1 MRRKRL
7 RLSIFLRIALISTS
21 GGVAVA
27 ILVAGTIWALTIV
40 NRNTAD
46 LANKWLAGTTL
57 LGQID
62 NGISAFRLDEDYR
75 AMMPDAGSRAFA
87 DALAEGQAR
96 SISAMVQQY
105 AKLLGDDVPAP
116 ELARFNAAWGA
127 YQAGH
132 DAWVA
137 GDPNGTDNV
146 EATYGSRLDEEFQA
160 TDGAIDHLVELQG
173 RAGLARAATVNRIR
187 RDDMIG
193 ALFICALGPL
203 IIGFL
208 IFRLRRD
215 IIKPLEHITRT
226 LSQLAAGQHD
236 IQIPGRHRSD
246 EIGAMAAACEAF
258 RVNVL
263 ELDLAHAET
272 REAKEQA
279 NRLARHDALTGL
291 PNRRVFSANLEESL
305 ARARN
310 GVATYSVMLLD
321 LDGFKKINDLQGHHV
336 GDSVLCESAR
346 RLEAAVRKQDTVARL
361 GGDEFAIIVE
371 GEADLPRHL
380 EAAKRLA
387 TRLLTA
393 IRQPI
398 LVGDNVVNVGVSI
411 GIAIARTDAADGD
424 ALLRA
429 ADIAMYRSKQAGR
442 NTFRF
447 FEQSMDDE
455 MRAREAIERDLTLA
469 ITEEKIQPY
478 FQPLIDI
485 AGHRIRGFEALARW
499 EHPEHG
505 FIAPDVFVPIAEHLG
520 LMPELTASILR
531 QACREARLW
540 PDDINVSV
548 NLSPTEFKDKRLPE
562 RLLAILHEEGLMP
575 SRLEVEITETA
586 LVADLPAARV
596 ILSALQAMDI
606 TICLDDFGTGYSS
619 LFHLHELK
627 IDKVKIDRSF
637 VQSMLRDDGSEKI
650 IDAILSLT
658 NSLGLP
664 TVAEGIEDA
673 TLGPLLAKKGC
684 TFAQGFH
691 FGKAMT
697 GASALALLKSGLAPE
712 RVEVFGPRAVSAA

>member
-1 MRRKRL
+1 
-7 RLSIFLRIALISTS
+7 
-21 GGVAVA
+21 
-27 ILVAGTIWALTIV
+27 
-40 NRNTAD
+40 
-46 LANKWLAGTTL
+46 
-57 LGQID
+57 
-62 NGISAFRLDEDYR
+62 
-75 AMMPDAGSRAFA
+75 
-87 DALAEGQAR
+87 
-96 SISAMVQQY
+96 MVQQY
-105 AKLLGDDVPAP
+105 AALLGTDVPAP
-116 ELARFNAAWGA
+116 DLARFNTAWA
-127 YQAGH
+127 DYQDGH
-132 DAWVA
+132 NSWVA
-137 GDPNGTDNV
+137 RDRDGSDSV
-146 EATYGSRLDEEFQA
+146 EATYGSRLDEAYQA
-160 TDGAIDHLVELQG
+160 TDQAIDHLVDLQG
-173 RAGLARAATVNRIR
+173 QAGLARAAVVNRIR

-193 ALFICALGPL
+193 GLIVCGLTPLMALWLML
-203 IIGFL
+203 
-208 IFRLRRD
+208 RLRRD
-215 IIKPLEHITRT
+215 IIAPLQRITRT
-226 LSQLAAGQHD
+226 LTELAAGHHD
-236 IQIPGRHRSD
+236 IQIPGRHRTD

-263 ELDLAHAET
+263 ALDRAHAET

-305 ARARN
+305 GRART
-310 GVATYSVMLLD
+310 GAGTYSVLLLD

-346 RLEAAVRKQDTVARL
+346 RLEAAIRKQDTVARL

-371 GEADLPRHL
+371 GEAELPRHL

-398 LVGDNVVNVGVSI
+398 LIGDAKVNVGVSI
-411 GIAIARTDAADGD
+411 GIAIARTEPMDAET
-424 ALLRA
+424 LLRA

-455 MRAREAIERDLTLA
+455 MRAREAMERDLTLA

-499 EHPEHG
+499 DHPEHG

-520 LMPELTASILR
+520 LMTELTESILR
-531 QACREARLW
+531 QACRQARLW

-562 RLLAILHEEGLMP
+562 RLLAILHDEGLTP

-673 TLGPLLAKKGC
+673 AMGPLLAKKGC

-697 GASALALLKSGLAPE
+697 GAGALALLKSGLAPE
-712 RVEVFGPRAVSAA
+712 RVEVRAA